1 MLRFA
6 LRAAQETLPFPP
18 GALQFQKSVP
28 ETPFFAAR

>member
-6 LRAAQETLPFPP
+6 LRAAQETLQLPP
-18 GALQFQKSVP
+18 GAYQFQKSVP